1 MVAKIEV
8 RDGTKGNNDKIIL
21 INGIQIT
28 YIELAELLIMLC
40 KNEDEVYD
48 KDWHKGRFMLI
59 EFLLKAMLNM
69 EVTEEMKSEYRL

>member
-1 MVAKIEV
+1 MVATFEV

-21 INGIQIT
+21 INGVQIT

-59 EFLLKAMLNM
+59 EFLLKAMLNL
-69 EVTEEMKSEYRL
+69 EVSEEMKSEYSL